1 MASNTPYRRSSRLA
15 SATPA
20 PARSGAGSAAGSVN
34 QSIAGSRATPG
45 RTTGKRAGPLPK
57 VAVNRSH
64 AYGSAGHAHRADDI
78 APPTTAFDQ
87 AFAAQ
92 RESALE
98 RDVTVARLSSSSR
111 SPQRSPI
118 ESRPSQIREPSPV
131 QSELATP
138 FEPTSLIDSS
148 KSFGANHEAGLHAEA
163 SVRNLNGN
171 IHARHSPAAS
181 DTTSRGG
188 GHPSLLRVLLRMIKR
203 NWLDVLKAF
212 VMMVGFVF
220 FISIFYRAVTS
231 LSVSTEPITDA
242 GDAMKSQ
249 FTSTWDYVKN
259 GVPFSTSGSSDLY
272 PRVVKLENSVQDIQE
287 HLPEHIV
294 VQVDQVT
301 GEPVISDAFWRAL
314 RSKFSQKGL
323 FNVAD
328 KDREWKN
335 FLVNNAKKIENAIN
349 NDRKKLLT
357 HFDNTFILARKQHQV
372 LTRDEFAELM
382 QKDYLAMSARVEKEV
397 ERVAK
402 QIGTVAIRQQI
413 RLESLAYANLLAN
426 SELSLKTVNF
436 FSPGLGAKIIPRLTS
451 PTLTRDVSWKA
462 IAFKFLLWAPPRHAP
477 ITALERW
484 EEASDCWCTA
494 ASSTKQ
500 SQLAVNMAIPIFP
513 TRVTIEN
520 IPKEGTLN
528 WKSAPKDVELWV
540 EIDDPDRREAV
551 EISFNELHKP
561 CQGSGPGSKY
571 VCIGTM
577 MYDIHGP
584 NHVQTFDL
592 ELDLKAHDV
601 QVERAIVRVIE
612 TWGSD
617 YTCLYRIRMHGEH
630 LE

>member
-1 MASNTPYRRSSRLA
+1 MASNTPFRRSSRLA

-20 PARSGAGSAAGSVN
+20 PARSGAGSTAGSVN

-45 RTTGKRAGPLPK
+45 RTTGGRAGQLPK

-64 AYGSAGHAHRADDI
+64 AYGSAGHARHAEDI
-78 APPTTAFDQ
+78 APPTTSFDQ
-87 AFAAQ
+87 AFAAH
-92 RESALE
+92 RTSAIE
-98 RDVTVARLSSSSR
+98 RDVSAEGSSSSSASSR
-111 SPQRSPI
+111 SPQRSQI
-118 ESRPSQIREPSPV
+118 DGRRSQIRELSPT
-131 QSELATP
+131 QSDLATP
-138 FEPTSLIDSS
+138 FEQTTLIDSS
-148 KSFGANHEAGLHAEA
+148 KSFGVIHEAGLHAEA
-163 SVRNLNGN
+163 SNGT
-171 IHARHSPAAS
+171 IHDRHSPAS
-181 DTTSRGG
+181 DTTSRAEAT
-188 GHPSLLRVLLRMIKR
+188 PSFPRVVLRVIKN
-203 NWLDVLKAF
+203 NWLDVLKAV
-212 VMMVGFVF
+212 VMFVGFLSFVTF
-220 FISIFYRAVTS
+220 FYHLVTS
-231 LSVSTEPITDA
+231 TSIKSSPITGA
-242 GDAMKSQ
+242 GDAVSSQ
-249 FTSTWDYVKN
+249 LTSTWDYVKN
-259 GVPFSTSGSSDLY
+259 SVSFGSSGSSDLY
-272 PRVVKLENSVQDIQE
+272 PRVVSLEGTVHDIQQ
-287 HLPEHIV
+287 HLPDHVV
-294 VQVDQVT
+294 VQVDQST
-301 GEPVISDAFWRAL
+301 GKPVISDTFWRAL

-328 KDREWKN
+328 KDIEWKE
-335 FLVNNAKKIENAIN
+335 FLVNNARKIETAIG
-349 NDRKKLLT
+349 NDRKKLLA
-357 HFDNTFILARKQHQV
+357 HFDNTFVLARKHHQV

-382 QKDYLAMSARVEKEV
+382 QKDYLAMSARVEQEV

-413 RLESLAYANLLAN
+413 RLESLAYANLLFN

-436 FSPGLGAKIIPRLTS
+436 FSPGLGAKINPRLTS
-451 PTLTRDVSWKA
+451 PTLSKDITWKA
-462 IAFKFLLWAPPRHAP
+462 AAFKLFFWAPPRNAP
-477 ITALERW
+477 MTALERW

-500 SQLAVNMAIPIFP
+500 SQLAVQMALPIFP

-540 EIDDPDRREAV
+540 EIDDPDKREAV

-561 CQGSGPGSKY
+561 CRGSGPGSKY
-571 VCIGTM
+571 VCIGSM

-601 QVERAIVRVIE
+601 EVKNAIVRVIE

-617 YTCLYRIRMHGEH
+617 YTCVYRIRMHGEH